1 MAKKRRHVL
10 DMTELRQR
18 PIAGNCMT
26 DRAIRPQYLR
36 HMPAAPDPWQPK
48 ISDFWKICLKYN
60 KSYRIKGYYKKN
72 QITIKAIAGS
82 QYKTLYS
89 LRASSHHVFCGKYFP
104 DLEWR
109 LHLHL
114 QGSTT
119 SLALGQHQKQKQQ
132 LMSGQDDKI
141 MEEQTTIGLS

>member
-1 MAKKRRHVL
+1 MNYGLSQKSHTAQVPS
-10 DMTELRQR
+10 
-18 PIAGNCMT
+18 PIPFGQLAN
-26 DRAIRPQYLR
+26 I
-36 HMPAAPDPWQPK
+36 
-48 ISDFWKICLKYN
+48 
-60 KSYRIKGYYKKN
+60 
-72 QITIKAIAGS
+72 
-82 QYKTLYS
+82 
-89 LRASSHHVFCGKYFP
+89 FCGKYFP

-141 MEEQTTIGLS
+141 MEEQTTIVYPNL